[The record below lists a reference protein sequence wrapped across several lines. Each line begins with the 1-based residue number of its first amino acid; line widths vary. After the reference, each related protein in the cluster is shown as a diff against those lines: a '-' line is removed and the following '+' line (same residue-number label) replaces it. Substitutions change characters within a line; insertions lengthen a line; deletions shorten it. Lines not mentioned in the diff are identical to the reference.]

1 MSKLLVKPSPP
12 DARGRVH
19 SITPASAGWTYVG
32 FDVYRL
38 KAGQSLRDETGDR
51 EACIVM
57 LSGKAHVSAGAKNF
71 RVIGGRASPFEPDP
85 WSFYVPAHSDWSLTA
100 EGDCEIAICPSPAEG
115 KLPARVIRPDQVGQE
130 TRG

>member
-12 DARGRVH
+12 DSRGRVH

-57 LSGKAHVSAGAKNF
+57 LAGKAHVSAGGKNF
-71 RVIGGRASPFEPDP
+71 GIIGGRASPFEPP
-85 WSFYVPAHSDWSLTA
+85 TPSHAPHSTGRLGLGPQPGELGRWETWDASSRF
-100 EGDCEIAICPSPAEG
+100 PG
-115 KLPARVIRPDQVGQE
+115 KFDR
-130 TRG
+130 RGPRQT